1 MFNLVVSV
9 IQNSDGLCLSFPC
22 APPLPLV
29 LDVAVFDH
37 PFHVLVGF
45 LLRSITEE
53 LLGSF
58 DDLFRGTLPIFRSQ
72 TTPLAW
78 IA

>member
-1 MFNLVVSV
+1 MFNLVVLV
-9 IQNSDGLCLSFPC
+9 IQNSDGLCLSFPS
-22 APPLPLV
+22 APPLV

-45 LLRSITEE
+45 LLRSIPEE